1 MLRTRELSIGYHK
14 HPLMEGV
21 ELGLDQGQII
31 ALIGPNGSGKS
42 TLLKTLAGLL
52 KPVEGTVFLDG
63 EMLSK
68 IPPDQIAR
76 KMSVM
81 VTERRDTG
89 YITCYEA
96 VGIGRFP
103 YTDHMGRLREEDKQ
117 QIEKAMALTGATEL
131 KDRLFSQI
139 SDGQKQRVLL
149 ARALVQQPKVMI
161 LDEPTSY
168 LDIGYKIELV
178 NILRRLSREEHI
190 GILLSMHEMELVK
203 SLADQVICITDGGGI
218 ERMGRPDEVL
228 TDGYIEELFHIPRGQ
243 FREIY
248 Q

>member
-1 MLRTRELSIGYHK
+1 
-14 HPLMEGV
+14 
-21 ELGLDQGQII
+21 
-31 ALIGPNGSGKS
+31 
-42 TLLKTLAGLL
+42 
-52 KPVEGTVFLDG
+52 
-63 EMLSK
+63 
-68 IPPDQIAR
+68 
-76 KMSVM
+76 
-81 VTERRDTG
+81 
-89 YITCYEA
+89 
-96 VGIGRFP
+96 
-103 YTDHMGRLREEDKQ
+103 MGRLREEDKK

>member
-81 VTERRDTG
+81 VTERRNTG

-103 YTDHMGRLREEDKQ
+103 YTDHMGRLREEDKK

-168 LDIGYKIELV
+168 LDTGLPVSAEPPLPGSPDTV
-178 NILRRLSREEHI
+178 HRSRW
-190 GILLSMHEMELVK
+190 
-203 SLADQVICITDGGGI
+203 A
-218 ERMGRPDEVL
+218 
-228 TDGYIEELFHIPRGQ
+228 
-243 FREIY
+243 
-248 Q
+248 